1 MGLLHSVVPFPPFS
15 EIHLLFLFYLVLCKQ
30 SLALKASFLSH
41 SELYHLLAELV
52 SRQQSLACGCLPV
65 LVHWMER
72 KLSAADSR
80 NLANSFNFLPLAVL
94 HCLFYWLTSVHFW
107 TLASHNRVSN
117 VQHLSRFD
125 HLRKN
130 QVILK
135 LLIRKVIISLTP
147 WLCSHGS
154 VRQQQRSEAFV
165 SQSTINRLLSLF
177 THCSLQLFQDTEPH
191 FPPPTPY
198 LKDLKK
204 LEWVQWSH
212 EDDQCGAIALWGE
225 AEGPVFILEKRW
237 LQGELNEISAKVS
250 LRAQGQFGPIT
261 FNYLLSHPFNYS
273 FRLLLQ
279 WNNNILEDLVCLLLI
294 KFAIYLQQI
303 FSLIIF
309 LFFIKHK
316 SQRAM
321 A

>member
-1 MGLLHSVVPFPPFS
+1 MSVT
-15 EIHLLFLFYLVLCKQ
+15 
-30 SLALKASFLSH
+30 
-41 SELYHLLAELV
+41 
-52 SRQQSLACGCLPV
+52 CGCLPV
-65 LVHWMER
+65 LVQWMER
-72 KLSAADSR
+72 KLCSADSR
-80 NLANSFNFLPLAVL
+80 NLTNSHWLFCMSLLLLIDFSPFLNFSIPEQ
-94 HCLFYWLTSVHFW
+94 SFW
-107 TLASHNRVSN
+107 CSDI
-117 VQHLSRFD
+117 QHLSIFD
-125 HLRKN
+125 LLRKN
-130 QVILK
+130 QVILQ
-135 LLIRKVIISLTP
+135 LLIHKVIISLTP

-154 VRQQQRSEAFV
+154 VKQQQRSEACV
-165 SQSTINRLLSLF
+165 SQSTTDRWLSLF
-177 THCSLQLFQDTEPH
+177 THCSLQFFQDTAPH

-261 FNYLLSHPFNYS
+261 FNYLRSHPFNYS
-273 FRLLLQ
+273 FSLLLQ

-294 KFAIYLQQI
+294 KFAICLQQI

-309 LFFIKHK
+309 FYFLLNTNHK
-316 SQRAM
+316 GQWPKG
-321 A
+321 